1 VKKRPAATREPVPLL
16 LTTSPDIAAAKIDD
30 RIRRGEEIK
39 VRRIANEDDYEEA
52 RNAYKT
58 WSDYNT
64 ELLKRLF
71 TSEEIAEE
79 YKRWYG
85 GGIMVA
91 REIYLQEKISDLHKD
106 VDTKIQRLRS
116 IRERLELIPMAP
128 GASGGPAR
136 REHSVS
142 TKRAFVVHGHDEA
155 AREGVARFLEKLGLE
170 PIILHEQPSG
180 GRTVIEKLE
189 HHGDVG
195 FAVVLLT
202 PDDVG
207 AAASASADLRPRA
220 RQNVVLELGY
230 FAGRL
235 GRAKVCALHKGALEL
250 PSDVIGVVYV
260 PLDSSGAWRLLLA
273 KELREAGFDIDLNAA
288 I

>member
-1 VKKRPAATREPVPLL
+1 
-16 LTTSPDIAAAKIDD
+16 
-30 RIRRGEEIK
+30 
-39 VRRIANEDDYEEA
+39 
-52 RNAYKT
+52 
-58 WSDYNT
+58 
-64 ELLKRLF
+64 
-71 TSEEIAEE
+71 
-79 YKRWYG
+79 
-85 GGIMVA
+85 MVA
-91 REIYLQEKISDLHKD
+91 REVHLQEKIHDLHKD
-106 VDTKIQRLRS
+106 VDTKMQRLRS
-116 IRERLELIPMAP
+116 IKERLELIPMAP
-128 GASGGPAR
+128 GVSGDPAKR
-136 REHSVS
+136 AHSA
-142 TKRAFVVHGHDEA
+142 TKRVFIVHGHDEA
-155 AREGVARFLEKLGLE
+155 AREGVARFLEKLELE

-207 AAASASADLRPRA
+207 AAASASADLKPRA

-235 GRAKVCALHKGALEL
+235 GRARVCALHKGALEL